1 MLIGKPTIE
10 RSNESTTRVETQVA
24 DFKLW
29 YEVPDGLPMS
39 DGGEFLACAALLP
52 AMHLG
57 ETLELPADW
66 PIDPVF
72 RDNLELAQEHILRG
86 QDRLGARF
94 SRIRIEA
101 ATRDTPPATA
111 PGALAFFSGGV
122 DGSYTAFTNRER
134 ISMLLLLRGIDMQ
147 LENEELWQAAVDGG
161 RAVADSWGLPLL
173 TLSTNVRFLGYHHEL
188 KWSRTF
194 QGAGLASVAHLV
206 PHQEVLIAASHS
218 LDRMMGYASSP
229 ELDRLWS
236 SSASSFEHDGA
247 VPRTIKIA
255 ALAGERVVL
264 ERLRVCWHDQ
274 GYNCCRCEKCIRTMI
289 ALRLLG
295 APMPSFAE
303 KLDLGLVGVMGS
315 DQGGSIDYIEELD
328 ALEREHPDPEVR
340 RALDKLLAA
349 ERRRTRLRRLDRM
362 TGGMLSAIRR
372 RVRRSG

>member
-173 TLSTNVRFLGYHHEL
+173 TLSTNVRFLGYHHGL

-229 ELDRLWS
+229 EMDRLWS

>member
-1 MLIGKPTIE
+1 MLIGNPTIE

-86 QDRLGARF
+86 QDRLGTRF

-173 TLSTNVRFLGYHHEL
+173 TLSTNVRFLGYHHGL

-229 ELDRLWS
+229 EMDRLWS

>member
-1 MLIGKPTIE
+1 
-10 RSNESTTRVETQVA
+10 
-24 DFKLW
+24 
-29 YEVPDGLPMS
+29 
-39 DGGEFLACAALLP
+39 
-52 AMHLG
+52 
-57 ETLELPADW
+57 
-66 PIDPVF
+66 
-72 RDNLELAQEHILRG
+72 LRG
-86 QDRLGARF
+86 QDRLGTRF

-173 TLSTNVRFLGYHHEL
+173 TLSTNVRFLGYHHGL

-229 ELDRLWS
+229 EMDRLWS

-247 VPRTIKIA
+247 VPRTTKIA

>member
-72 RDNLELAQEHILRG
+72 RDNLELAQQHILRG
-86 QDRLGARF
+86 QDRLGTRF

-173 TLSTNVRFLGYHHEL
+173 TLSTNVRFLGYHHGL

-229 ELDRLWS
+229 EMDRLWS

>member
-72 RDNLELAQEHILRG
+72 RDNLELAQQHILRG
-86 QDRLGARF
+86 QDRLGTRF

-173 TLSTNVRFLGYHHEL
+173 TLSTNVRFLGYHHGL